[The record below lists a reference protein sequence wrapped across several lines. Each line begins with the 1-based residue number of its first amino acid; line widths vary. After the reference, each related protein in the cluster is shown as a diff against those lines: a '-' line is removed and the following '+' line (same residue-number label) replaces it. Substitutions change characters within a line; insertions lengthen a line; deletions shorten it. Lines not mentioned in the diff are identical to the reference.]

1 MEIWILQ
8 GCSHHTPWL
17 QPLTYGIIWVK
28 KPIYEFDKTGRK
40 FLWRWIIIRDPL
52 IFPLMSIFITG
63 RSPFFLLHY
72 QGRLTFLDAIKSF
85 LSWFL
90 AMFIVSIITLHR
102 FTILSQ
108 LMLTLQTSAL
118 IPLDPIVSECQF
130 MSIIGLRAEQ
140 SSNTNLEVDKVV
152 T

>member
-140 SSNTNLEVDKVV
+140 SLNSNLEVDKVV